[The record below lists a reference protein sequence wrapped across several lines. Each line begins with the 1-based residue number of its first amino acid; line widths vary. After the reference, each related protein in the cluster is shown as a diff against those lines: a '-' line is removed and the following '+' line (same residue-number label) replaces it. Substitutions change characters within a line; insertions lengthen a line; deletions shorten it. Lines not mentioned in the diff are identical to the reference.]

1 MWCSE
6 ISLIKLIYPLKICFS
21 MIISI
26 HWRRIGKHTSPL
38 TTIQAELRASVF
50 LAVDGTKVGLIHRKT
65 YKK

>member
-1 MWCSE
+1 
-6 ISLIKLIYPLKICFS
+6 